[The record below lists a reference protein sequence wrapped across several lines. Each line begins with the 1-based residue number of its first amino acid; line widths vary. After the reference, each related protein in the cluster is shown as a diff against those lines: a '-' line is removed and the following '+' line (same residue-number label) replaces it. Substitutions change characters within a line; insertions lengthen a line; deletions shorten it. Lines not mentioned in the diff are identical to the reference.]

1 MLVYHEHNALWSGQF
16 IGGRKTQGKS
26 HCGSPDALKAKPEV
40 LHLTPVTS
48 KRRPWAVA
56 QIRCILVI
64 DLPVVWNYI
73 FILFVPWSR
82 IIMDWQPSRIVIR
95 HQFGEG
101 LHPAVDWQWLVM
113 VNVHTNL
120 CWKKWVVTGMHVE
133 MLNCLP
139 HRNLVTHALWWHV
152 AAISA
157 TTILGRRWPF
167 KR

>member
-73 FILFVPWSR
+73 FILFVCPMVKNNYGLAAKQDRDKTPVWGRASSSSR
-82 IIMDWQPSRIVIR
+82 LTMAGD
-95 HQFGEG
+95 GEC
-101 LHPAVDWQWLVM
+101 PY
-113 VNVHTNL
+113 
-120 CWKKWVVTGMHVE
+120 
-133 MLNCLP
+133 
-139 HRNLVTHALWWHV
+139 
-152 AAISA
+152 
-157 TTILGRRWPF
+157 
-167 KR
+167 